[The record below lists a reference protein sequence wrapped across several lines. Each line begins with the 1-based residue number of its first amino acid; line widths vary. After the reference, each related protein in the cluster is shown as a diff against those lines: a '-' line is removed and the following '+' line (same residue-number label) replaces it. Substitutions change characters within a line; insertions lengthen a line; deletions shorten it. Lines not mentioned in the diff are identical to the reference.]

1 MILARVWTPLLQVGH
16 SPLQSLGTK
25 DRKMITQ
32 VTPRVRGMVTPPSP
46 GGNTT
51 GGIDDVII
59 VITSRCA
66 LVGESSPYRKIR
78 SYRNDKRT
86 SIRSPCSQTQSPCS
100 QTQRRERDAS
110 SSS

>member
-46 GGNTT
+46 GGKTT
-51 GGIDDVII
+51 GGIGIGPVPLSGKNPH
-59 VITSRCA
+59 T
-66 LVGESSPYRKIR
+66 EK
-78 SYRNDKRT
+78 
-86 SIRSPCSQTQSPCS
+86 
-100 QTQRRERDAS
+100 
-110 SSS
+110 